1 MTPTAVLVLDSS
13 TVLVPAKSDG
23 YKFISLQNDGTVDVR
38 LSISGGTPTSSLGRT
53 LEANGGQL
61 ILTDSAN
68 PGSLQLGKNGIN
80 AINAISGTTGQ
91 SVVVEYW

>member
-1 MTPTAVLVLDSS
+1 MTPTAVSVLNTS

-23 YKFISLQNDGTVDVR
+23 YKFISLQNDGSVDVR
-38 LSISGGTPTSSLGRT
+38 LSLSGGTPTSSLGRT

-80 AINAISGTTGQ
+80 AISGTTEQ